1 MAKLKKNATL
11 EEKLGYYNE
20 AIAKAE
26 EELKALKTA
35 KKDIEKEIKDK
46 ELSDLQALMKEK
58 GVTVDELKKLIT
70 SENSEEAK
78 EA

>member
-1 MAKLKKNATL
+1 MVKLKKNATL